1 MSDTAGNMENGL
13 FFVELL
19 DIFVGGSTCKLLES
33 SEKRCFR
40 FKTTFFGQCDQSI
53 FFMFAF
59 ADRLLELLNAVAVD
73 KIVISHFE
81 IMGEYSGKEIG
92 GATDSNRHF

>member
-1 MSDTAGNMENGL
+1 MSDTARMENG
-13 FFVELL
+13 
-19 DIFVGGSTCKLLES
+19 S
-33 SEKRCFR
+33 SLSNCWIYSLGVVPVNFLKARKNDAFDL
-40 FKTTFFGQCDQSI
+40 KTTFFGQCDQSI

-59 ADRLLELLNAVAVD
+59 ADRLLELLNTVAVD

-92 GATDSNRHF
+92 GVTDSNRHF